1 MKLIRTHDKFYEF
14 EERHN
19 KPKEM
24 FKFIANK
31 GFNTNELQKKLNV
44 L

>member
-1 MKLIRTHDKFYEF
+1 MKSRRTHDKFYEF

-24 FKFIANK
+24 FKFTVEKSITN
-31 GFNTNELQKKLNV
+31 NELRKN
-44 L
+44 